1 MRLNNLSP
9 LWIVIPDAVLTL
21 LLLDGWFLLFG

>member
-9 LWIVIPDAVLTL
+9 LWVAIPDAVLTL
-21 LLLDGWFLLFG
+21 LLLAGWILFFS